1 MPSGVKLPSVEQ
13 VLELA
18 AHFGMA
24 MTAGEAETYRA
35 LMQGPANAYR
45 RVEEMSQLRL
55 PEPGYPRT
63 PGYRPEA
70 AENPY
75 NGWYYKT
82 DIAGADTGLL
92 KGHAVAVKDAICVA
106 GVPMMAGSRILQG
119 FVPNIDA
126 TVVTRLL
133 DAGATIA
140 GKANCEDMSF
150 SGSGHTCASGA
161 VRNPHKPSH
170 SPGGSSNGSA
180 VVIAAGDVDLA
191 LGGDQGGSIRIP
203 AAWCGVVGLKP
214 SYGLVPYTGAM
225 TMEMTLDHIGPMA
238 RNVEGT
244 ARLLSVL
251 AGQDPT
257 DPRQRGVI
265 PAEPERD
272 YLSAIGQGVAGA
284 RIAVLR
290 EGFDVAP
297 RDDMGLPGSEAVV
310 DAKVK
315 AAVKALEK
323 RGATVTEVSIP
334 MHLDGVSIWL
344 AIHLE
349 GPAAIINSGGM
360 GSNWAGLYNT
370 SLYQAMAR
378 GMRAHIDDLSHTVK
392 TVLLLSEHMQRHYH
406 GMYYAMGQNLRGA
419 LRQAYDEVLASYDV
433 LVMPTVPF
441 RATPLP
447 DEDCSIEDYVAF
459 GLNMV
464 HNTGQFDVTGHPAIS
479 VPCGMADGLPIG
491 MMIVGRHFDDKTV
504 LRIADAFEKIGDWQ
518 QM

>member
-1 MPSGVKLPSVEQ
+1 MPSGVKLPNVQQ

-18 AHFGMA
+18 DHFGMA
-24 MTAGEAETYRA
+24 MTAGEAETYGA

-45 RVEEMSQLRL
+45 RVEELSQSRL
-55 PEPGYPRT
+55 PEPTYPRN

-82 DIAGADTGLL
+82 AIAGADNGLL
-92 KGHAVAVKDAICVA
+92 KGCEVAIKDAICVA
-106 GVPMMAGSRILQG
+106 GVPMMAGSRLLQG
-119 FVPNIDA
+119 FVPQIDA

-150 SGSGHTCASGA
+150 SGSGHTCASGP
-161 VRNPHKPSH
+161 VRNPHRPSH

-203 AAWCGVVGLKP
+203 AAWSGVVGLKP
-214 SYGLVPYTGAM
+214 SFGLVPYTGAM

-238 RNVEGT
+238 KNTEGI
-244 ARLLSVL
+244 ARLLSVM
-251 AGQDPT
+251 AGQDPA

-272 YLSAIGQGVAGA
+272 YLSAIGQGLDGA

-290 EGFDVAP
+290 EGFDLAP
-297 RDDMGLPGSEAVV
+297 RDEMGLPGSEAVV
-310 DAKVK
+310 DTKVK

-323 RGATVTEVSIP
+323 RGANVTEVSIP

-349 GPAAIINSGGM
+349 GPAAIINSNGM

-370 SLYQAMAR
+370 SLYAAMAR
-378 GMRAHIDDLSHTVK
+378 GMCSHIDDLSHTVK
-392 TVLLLSEHMQRHYH
+392 TVLLLSEHMRRNYH
-406 GMYYAMGQNLRGA
+406 GAYYAMAQNLRGM
-419 LRQAYDEVLASYDV
+419 LRQAYDDVLASYDV

-447 DEDCSIEDYVAF
+447 AEDCSIEDYVAF
-459 GLNMV
+459 GLNMI

-491 MMIVGRHFDDKTV
+491 MMIVGRHFEDKTV
-504 LRIADAFEKIGDWQ
+504 IRIADAFEKIGDWRD
-518 QM
+518 M

>member
-1 MPSGVKLPSVEQ
+1 MPSGVKLPSVHQ
-13 VLELA
+13 VLEFA
-18 AHFGMA
+18 AHFGME
-24 MTAGEAETYRA
+24 MTAEEAETYRA

-45 RVEEMSQLRL
+45 RVEELSQSRM
-55 PEPGYPRT
+55 PEHRYPRT
-63 PGYRPEA
+63 AGYRPAA

-75 NGWYYKT
+75 NGWYFKT
-82 DIAGADTGLL
+82 DIAGADKGLL
-92 KGHAVAVKDAICVA
+92 KGYPVAVKDAICVA
-106 GVPMMAGSRILQG
+106 GVPMMAGSIILQG

-150 SGSGHTCASGA
+150 SGSGHTCASGP

-203 AAWCGVVGLKP
+203 ASWSGIAGLKP

-238 RNVEGT
+238 RNVEGC

-251 AGQDPT
+251 AGQDPM
-257 DPRQRGVI
+257 DPRQRGGI
-265 PAEPERD
+265 PADLDRD
-272 YLSAIGQGVAGA
+272 YLSAIGQGLNGA
-284 RIAVLR
+284 RIALVR
-290 EGFDVAP
+290 EGFELAP
-297 RDDMGLPGSEAVV
+297 RDDLGLPGGEAVV
-310 DAKVK
+310 DNKVK
-315 AAVKALEK
+315 AAVIELEK
-323 RGATVTEVSIP
+323 RGASVTEVSIP
-334 MHLDGVSIWL
+334 MHPDGVAIWL

-349 GPAAIINSGGM
+349 GPAAIINSNGM

-370 SLYQAMAR
+370 SLYTAMAR

-392 TVLLLSEHMQRHYH
+392 TVLLLSEHMRRQYH
-406 GMYYAMGQNLRGA
+406 GAYYAMAQNLRGA
-419 LRQAYDEVLASYDV
+419 LRRAYDDVLASYDV

-447 DEDCSIEDYVAF
+447 AEDCSIEDYVAF
-459 GLNMV
+459 GLNMI

-479 VPCGMADGLPIG
+479 VPCGMEDGLPIG
-491 MMIVGRHFDDKTV
+491 MMIVGKHFDDNTV
-504 LRIADAFEKIGDWQ
+504 IRVADAFEKIGNWQ
-518 QM
+518 EM